1 MALISKIRQRVGLL
15 VFLIALAI
23 VMFLV
28 MDAFDSRT
36 GIFGSGA
43 GMYAGTVDGEKISMQ
58 DYENKAQQVIDNRGN
73 DVTEADRLQM
83 RESAWDNMVQ
93 ESIAQRQ
100 YKLLGLDI
108 TDDELRALFTDE
120 KNLHPSLRQATLF
133 FDETGKFSIEKM
145 REYVNS
151 LTTKTLPMPPNAA
164 PVGKVL
170 KSRFMPNNFAS
181 VILRLLKKQFILPRF
196 LPKKTTAKQGK
207 KPIFVTC

>member
-133 FDETGKFSIEKM
+133 F
-145 REYVNS
+145 
-151 LTTKTLPMPPNAA
+151 
-164 PVGKVL
+164 
-170 KSRFMPNNFAS
+170 
-181 VILRLLKKQFILPRF
+181 
-196 LPKKTTAKQGK
+196 
-207 KPIFVTC
+207 